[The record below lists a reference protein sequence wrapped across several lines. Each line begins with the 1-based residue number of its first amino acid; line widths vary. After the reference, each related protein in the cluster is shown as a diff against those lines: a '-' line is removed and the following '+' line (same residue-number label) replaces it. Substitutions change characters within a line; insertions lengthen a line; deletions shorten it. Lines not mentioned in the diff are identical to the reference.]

1 MPCQATCGR
10 NKTSHTR
17 DPTKT
22 QRSGFG
28 GKRTSDKESESC
40 RLRRDEGFV
49 VRLDDGKQ
57 SACPTLSVG
66 AFLMG

>member
-1 MPCQATCGR
+1 MLGR
-10 NKTSHTR
+10 LWPNKTSLNR
-17 DPTKT
+17 APAKT
-22 QRSGFG
+22 ASLGFG
-28 GKRTSDKESESC
+28 GKRTSDRESESC

-66 AFLMG
+66 TFLMG